1 MKLTN
6 DAKTYIHYLFTLNYK
21 LALHV
26 LAAVCEDD
34 KQIDVNALMQIGQRM
49 LARTEADAEY
59 ADFIAVNGDE
69 QLRWARKHASH
80 KHNVELTIARA
91 IRIVLE
97 KEKLGQA
104 PILIAGGAH
113 RFIEGPVV
121 NEQVAEL
128 IGDAALRNCSLQ
140 MIINRTKHIGIEIA
154 NGPEMVGLVPA
165 DSPVKK
171 VY

>member
-69 QLRWARKHASH
+69 QQLVVGGR
-80 KHNVELTIARA
+80 
-91 IRIVLE
+91 IRLQVLGVQQ
-97 KEKLGQA
+97 LGQ
-104 PILIAGGAH
+104 PQIAAVGQLGTLFSEGDELLRGIALHEPHGSDVLSDNDSDRLRAGHGGV
-113 RFIEGPVV
+113 RVR
-121 NEQVAEL
+121 
-128 IGDAALRNCSLQ
+128 GD
-140 MIINRTKHIGIEIA
+140 G
-154 NGPEMVGLVPA
+154 
-165 DSPVKK
+165 
-171 VY
+171 

>member
-104 PILIAGGAH
+104 PMWICSFCSRPASSPPTRSRPRWSCPAPSPA
-113 RFIEGPVV
+113 RSTCVV
-121 NEQVAEL
+121 W
-128 IGDAALRNCSLQ
+128 LRPRVPRRLSKRLAVPFSL
-140 MIINRTKHIGIEIA
+140 
-154 NGPEMVGLVPA
+154 P
-165 DSPVKK
+165 SK
-171 VY
+171 VQRG